1 MNLIQISR
9 ELVHHLNSAPRLA
22 PEAYFVNAS
31 TAIKNLSTAGFK
43 ININD
48 LEIGYQIEGVPL
60 AAELGRLQDIVRE
73 GTSIYTQAELA
84 RIVEARTG
92 KAFANISTW
101 RRGMSDLGLETLMIV
116 AEETMTDTPEYTI
129 RPFSFSYP

>member
-1 MNLIQISR
+1 MNLIQTCQ
-9 ELVHHLNSAPRLA
+9 ELMRYVNSLPRLA
-22 PEAYFVNAS
+22 PDAYFINSS
-31 TAIKNLSTAGFK
+31 TAVMNLSAAGFK
-43 ININD
+43 IKIND

-60 AAELGRLQDIVRE
+60 EAELGRLQDIVRE
-73 GTSIYTQAELA
+73 GTASYSQAELA
-84 RIVEARTG
+84 RRVEARTG
-92 KAFANISTW
+92 KKMTNISTW

>member
-9 ELVHHLNSAPRLA
+9 ELVHHLNSLPRLT

-31 TAIKNLSTAGFK
+31 SAIKNLSALGFK

-60 AAELGRLQDIVRE
+60 EAELGRLQDIVRE
-73 GTSIYTQAELA
+73 GTASYTQAELA
-84 RIVEARTG
+84 RRVEARTG
-92 KAFANISTW
+92 RASTNISTW